1 MNIKHATRLG
11 LVALAAAWSFDFLFW
26 KKAPGVSFFVFVL
39 ICLAAGGLLT
49 FWEKLRPASNSL
61 WLLLPAGFFAAM
73 TFVRNEPFTL
83 LVDVG
88 LTLAAMGVLAL
99 TWLGGRWLGY
109 SLSDYVV
116 GALRLAGSALSKPV
130 LLYFGRSKG
139 EKKLQEADA
148 GEAAGPE
155 PAPARPSA
163 ASRQVVPVLRGI
175 LLAIPVLAIMAALL
189 AAADP
194 IFSQRLNA
202 FLQIF
207 RIDKI
212 GEYIF
217 RAIYIAILAYL
228 LIGVYLHALA
238 SSQEEKLIGVEKAW
252 VPTFLGWTEAAVVLG
267 SVDLLFAFFVGIQFR
282 YFFGGQANIHLEG
295 YTYAEY
301 ARRGFG
307 ELLGVAVI
315 SLLLFLSLSAITR
328 REKLFQ
334 RRVFSGLG
342 IGLVVLVAVILVSA
356 FQRLLLYE
364 AAYGFTRVR
373 TYTHVF
379 MIWVG
384 VLLLATVVLELV
396 GRQRSFGLALALVA
410 IGFGVTLSLLNV
422 DGFIVR
428 QNLARAENGGEL
440 DAQYLNS
447 LSYDAV
453 PALAGD
459 FNSGRLPASLNDQVG
474 GVLACWTADSR
485 LSQARPWQSFQLG
498 QYWAG
503 VFLDAHKAELAAYP
517 LRRVD
522 GQWRVEVGGVER
534 ACFEG

>member
-1 MNIKHATRLG
+1 
-11 LVALAAAWSFDFLFW
+11 
-26 KKAPGVSFFVFVL
+26 
-39 ICLAAGGLLT
+39 
-49 FWEKLRPASNSL
+49 
-61 WLLLPAGFFAAM
+61 
-73 TFVRNEPFTL
+73 
-83 LVDVG
+83 
-88 LTLAAMGVLAL
+88 MGVLAL
-99 TWLGGRWLGY
+99 TWRGGRWLRY

-116 GALRLAGSALSKPV
+116 GALRLASSSLSKPV
-130 LLYFGRSKG
+130 LFYFGRAKAG
-139 EKKLQEADA
+139 KPTQEAGA
-148 GEAAGPE
+148 GEAA
-155 PAPARPSA
+155 APARPSA
-163 ASRQVVPVLRGI
+163 ASGQVVPVLRGI

-194 IFSQRLNA
+194 IFSQQLNA

-228 LIGVYLHALA
+228 LIGVYLHALTA
-238 SSQEEKLIGVEKAW
+238 SQEEKLIGVEKAW
-252 VPTFLGWTEAAVVLG
+252 VPSFLGCTEAMVVLG

-282 YFFGGQANIHLEG
+282 YFFGGQANIHLQG

-328 REKLFQ
+328 REKPWQ

-356 FQRLLLYE
+356 FQRLLMYE
-364 AAYGFTRVR
+364 AAYGFTRIR

-384 VLLLATVVLELV
+384 VLLLATVALELV
-396 GRQRSFGLALALVA
+396 GRQRSFALALALVA
-410 IGFGVTLSLLNV
+410 IGFGVTLNLLNV

-453 PALAGD
+453 PALAGEFD
-459 FNSGRLPASLNDQVG
+459 GGRLPASLNDQVG
-474 GVLACWTADSR
+474 GVLACWTTDSR
-485 LSQARPWQSFQLG
+485 LGQSRPWQSFQLA
-498 QYWAG
+498 QYRAG
-503 VFLDAHKAELAAYP
+503 VLLNAHKAELAAYP
-517 LRRVD
+517 LQQVD
-522 GQWRVEVGGVER
+522 GQWRVKVGETVR
-534 ACFEG
+534 PCFGYGGMD